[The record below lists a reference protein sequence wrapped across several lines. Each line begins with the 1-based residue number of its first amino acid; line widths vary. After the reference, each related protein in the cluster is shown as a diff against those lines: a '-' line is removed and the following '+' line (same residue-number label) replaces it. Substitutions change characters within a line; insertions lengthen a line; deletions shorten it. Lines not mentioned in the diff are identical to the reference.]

1 MLKKHIKVIEKLI
14 ANRKSS
20 FASKCP
26 VNADFNGKYLYS
38 DAFRF
43 VVIDE
48 KLDIATE
55 NCNCDM
61 IRFAQDTLSKFK
73 KETEV
78 AIPYTTSQIRK
89 YAKQDN
95 PFYMGVSTGK
105 IIRCTNVGIDP
116 KFLADAME
124 TTKSN
129 VVQIDE
135 KGRMII
141 QGNGFKWYILP
152 IIRETLCQEM
162 TAIGEN

>member
-1 MLKKHIKVIEKLI
+1 MLKKHIKVIEKLV
-14 ANRKSS
+14 ASRKSGVFS
-20 FASKCP
+20 SKCP

-55 NCNCDM
+55 NCGCGTL
-61 IRFAQDTLSKFK
+61 RYAQDMLKQFK
-73 KETEV
+73 SEIEV
-78 AIPYTTSQIRK
+78 VIPYTTSQIRK

-95 PFYMGVSTGK
+95 PFYMGVSTGE
-105 IIRCTNVGIDP
+105 IIRCTNVGINP

-129 VVQIDE
+129 AVKISN
-135 KGRMII
+135 KGHMVIE
-141 QGNGFKWYILP
+141 GNGFK
-152 IIRETLCQEM
+152 
-162 TAIGEN
+162 